1 MFAEPVWRFPFV
13 GMVPGDSF
21 CIPTNDADHMKMAIK
36 REAKK
41 FGIRVKTKIRV
52 EEGVLVVRCWALDD
66 KQDG

>member
-1 MFAEPVWRFPFV
+1 
-13 GMVPGDSF
+13 MVPGDSF
-21 CIPTNDADHMKMAIK
+21 CIPTNDADHIKMAIK